1 MLDIRNLSFG
11 FDSHVVLDAVS
22 LQVEPDEI
30 VCLLG
35 PSGCG
40 KTTLLR
46 IVAGLLEDF
55 SGTIRFAEENL
66 HQVAV
71 NERGF
76 GLMFQDFALFPHMTV
91 AENIAY
97 GLKRQSIKRE
107 IIAERVRLML
117 KRVGLEGFEDRDVSA
132 LSGGEK
138 QRVALARSLA
148 PQPRFLML
156 DEPLGSLDALLR
168 DQLAQELREI
178 IKDAGLSAIYVTH
191 DHREAYAIADR
202 IAVMAAG
209 TIGQVA
215 EPVELYQRPASEN
228 VARFLG
234 LSNIFRFG
242 DNLLY
247 TSPRDACSAGSHNQ
261 PYVLDSSRRCV
272 STAATRSA
280 IVSLSRKTRISDLP
294 WRSPRGASPAAAR
307 DAPDLQVRG
316 NRVGSRQPDTSLY
329 RRGFHQA
336 VQMNCRFF
344 QATIRKP

>member
-97 GLKRQSIKRE
+97 GLKRQRIKRE

-168 DQLAQELREI
+168 DQLALELREI

-209 TIGQVA
+209 KIGQVA

-242 DNLLY
+242 DNSFTQALAMHVRPAPTTSHTFLIHPDGVYLQQRPDRLSFPCQGRLESVIFRGDHREVQVLLPHEMRL
-247 TSPRDACSAGSHNQ
+247 TCKSVGTELVLGSQ
-261 PYVLDSSRRCV
+261 IQVYIAADS
-272 STAATRSA
+272 
-280 IVSLSRKTRISDLP
+280 
-294 WRSPRGASPAAAR
+294 
-307 DAPDLQVRG
+307 
-316 NRVGSRQPDTSLY
+316 
-329 RRGFHQA
+329 
-336 VQMNCRFF
+336 
-344 QATIRKP
+344 IRPFK

>member
-97 GLKRQSIKRE
+97 GLKRQRIKRE

-168 DQLAQELREI
+168 DQLALELREI

-209 TIGQVA
+209 TIGQVS
-215 EPVELYQRPASEN
+215 EPVELYQHPSSEK

-234 LSNIFRFG
+234 FSNIFRFG
-242 DNLLY
+242 ENLLTEALAMHVQPVPTTCQTFLIHPDGVY
-247 TSPRDACSAGSHNQ
+247 LQQRPDRPSFPCHGRIESVIFRGDHREVQVLLPHEMRLTCKSVGTELVLGSQ
-261 PYVLDSSRRCV
+261 IQVYIAADS
-272 STAATRSA
+272 
-280 IVSLSRKTRISDLP
+280 
-294 WRSPRGASPAAAR
+294 
-307 DAPDLQVRG
+307 
-316 NRVGSRQPDTSLY
+316 
-329 RRGFHQA
+329 
-336 VQMNCRFF
+336 
-344 QATIRKP
+344 IRPFK